1 MDSGVILEMLKVDLG
16 MVTTA
21 YDERLSAIINAA
33 MGAIATEGITLDAA
47 RVDDMQLVTMYS
59 AWLWRRRDSMDAM
72 PRMLRWSLNNRL
84 FSQKAKAGETDG

>member
-21 YDERLSAIINAA
+21 YDTRLTAIINAA
-33 MGAIATEGITLDAA
+33 MGAIATEGIALDATRA
-47 RVDDMQLVTMYS
+47 DDMQLVTMYS

-72 PRMLRWSLNNRL
+72 PRMLRWALNNRL
-84 FSQKAKAGETDG
+84 MSQKASDNNG

>member
-21 YDERLSAIINAA
+21 YDARLLAIMEAA
-33 MGAIATEGITLDAA
+33 KKAIEVEGIVLDPE
-47 RVDDMQLVTMYS
+47 RFDDAQLVIMYS

-72 PRMLRWSLNNRL
+72 PRMLRWALNNQL
-84 FSQKAKAGETDG
+84 FSQKASETDG

>member
-21 YDERLSAIINAA
+21 YDERLTAIINAA
-33 MGAIATEGITLDAA
+33 MGAIATEGITLDAE

-72 PRMLRWSLNNRL
+72 PRMLRWALNNRL

>member
-21 YDERLSAIINAA
+21 YDERLTAIINAA
-33 MGAIATEGITLDAA
+33 MGAIATEGITLDAT

-84 FSQKAKAGETDG
+84 FGQKAKAGEADG